1 MNQNDFFF
9 YNLKGLN
16 SPTTI
21 YLKYK
26 MIYNYAKLNL
36 NLKEAKRTIKRN
48 VFEINISLNM
58 F

>member
-16 SPTTI
+16 SPTI

-26 MIYNYAKLNL
+26 MIDNYAKFIL
-36 NLKEAKRTIKRN
+36 NLKEAKRTIRKN
-48 VFEINISLNM
+48 VFDINISLNI